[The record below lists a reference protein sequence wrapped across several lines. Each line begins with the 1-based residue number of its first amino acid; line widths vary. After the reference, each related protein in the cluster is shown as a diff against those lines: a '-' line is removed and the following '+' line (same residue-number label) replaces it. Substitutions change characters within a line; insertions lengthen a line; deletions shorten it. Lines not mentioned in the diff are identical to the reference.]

1 MTPALELY
9 DAGSRP
15 GHDLAGSRHLGDL
28 TTRPR
33 PGNDPAA
40 GIYAVRVETQR
51 RFER

>member
-40 GIYAVRVETQR
+40 AFYAVQRKTTR